1 MLSGVGFDDARDSN
15 LQEAKMKE
23 VLKYILFILAAVAV
37 TAVYA
42 VLSLIIYV
50 PTLLIK
56 QVERVRDS
64 LEDWA
69 NK

>member
-1 MLSGVGFDDARDSN
+1 VGFDDARDSN